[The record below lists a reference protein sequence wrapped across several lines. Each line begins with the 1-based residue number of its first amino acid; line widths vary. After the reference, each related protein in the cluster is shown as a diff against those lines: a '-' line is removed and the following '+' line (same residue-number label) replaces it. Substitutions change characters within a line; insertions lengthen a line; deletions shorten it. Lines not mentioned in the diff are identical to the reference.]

1 MMVPPDVMIGVL
13 VLVGL
18 VGVVSGAIW
27 LRQYLRFLA
36 KLHYD
41 KGVVSLQTADYTRAE
56 EEFRAAL
63 KRQSRMI
70 EARYGLGCTYVQ
82 QQRYREGI
90 ATLKEVVKAM
100 PHNGV
105 AYYNLGMA
113 YIAVGNLDEAQEAL
127 QTALQLKPAMKEI
140 HFNLSNVC
148 LEKGDVKQASMHCEN
163 ALKLDRDYSKAQEL
177 QKQLAEIRYVAPI
190 NLNLI
195 RKALHDFDQDDTEFL
210 IKL

>member
-1 MMVPPDVMIGVL
+1 MMLSPFLMIGII

-18 VGVVSGAIW
+18 VGIVSGGIW
-27 LRQYLRFLA
+27 LYQYFRFAA

-41 KGVVSLQTADYTRAE
+41 KGVAYLQTSNYTRAE

-63 KRQSRMI
+63 KRRPGML

-90 ATLKEVVKAM
+90 AMLKEVVKAM
-100 PHNGV
+100 PQNGV

-113 YIAVGNLDEAQEAL
+113 YIAVGNLDDAQEAL
-127 QTALQLKPAMKEI
+127 KTALQFKPTMKEI
-140 HFNLSNVC
+140 HFNLSNVF
-148 LEKGDVKQASMHCEN
+148 LEKGDAKQASIYCEN
-163 ALKLDRDYSKAQEL
+163 ALKLDHDYVKAQEL

-195 RKALHDFDQDDTEFL
+195 RKALQDFDQNDREFL

>member
-1 MMVPPDVMIGVL
+1 MMMSPFLLISVI

-18 VGVVSGAIW
+18 IGVASGAIW
-27 LRQYLRFLA
+27 LRQNFRFAA

-41 KGVVSLQTADYTRAE
+41 KGVAYLQAADYVRAE
-56 EEFRAAL
+56 KEFSAAL
-63 KRQSRMI
+63 KRQTGML
-70 EARYGLGCTYVQ
+70 EARYGLGCAYVQ

-100 PHNGV
+100 PQNGV

-113 YIAVGNLDEAQEAL
+113 YIAVGNVDDAQEAL
-127 QTALQLKPAMKEI
+127 KTALQFKPTMKEI
-140 HFNLSNVC
+140 HFNLSNVF
-148 LEKGDVKQASMHCEN
+148 LEKGDIKQASIHCED
-163 ALKLDRDYSKAQEL
+163 ALKLDRDYVKAQEL

-190 NLNLI
+190 NLTLI
-195 RKALHDFDQDDTEFL
+195 RKALQDFDQNDAEFL